1 MHLLYVLSDGDGV
14 SEGSAAQVA
23 GEALPLV
30 VRKVALHVQL
40 VTVTL
45 TEPLPAK
52 LASETINF
60 RVKYFCT
67 FTVTLQWILIKMSTK
82 WLIVSRCS

>member
-1 MHLLYVLSDGDGV
+1 MNLLNVLSDGDGV

-45 TEPLPAK
+45 TESLPAK
-52 LASETINF
+52 FASEKDKFSHLVYLYSESKITP
-60 RVKYFCT
+60 
-67 FTVTLQWILIKMSTK
+67 STAY
-82 WLIVSRCS
+82 RE